1 MPLPDFFGEMMH
13 NSKVAVNPDGQVVL
27 TACGTEMKDVL
38 SIVADSTKWRK
49 QSSLVPYFDRK
60 RIMKARADTNLSS
73 PQFEVES
80 IAPLKSPEKIK
91 LKPSPKKGAGREI
104 STRTISMH
112 RRQGRTAVL
121 FLRKSGPELPQ
132 LLTQFSASIAGAGLA
147 VLFTIIFE
155 VACGRVPF
163 GTSKLFSTGLAFGL
177 VWLSRAVDR
186 LRDTVV
192 HISKNISKLD
202 LVEEEMIKRVGRSLN
217 QIYFRA
223 ATLMAVAVLSLCMY
237 NYHYAVNGEVRA
249 KEFYRY

>member
-1 MPLPDFFGEMMH
+1 MMH

-112 RRQGRTAVL
+112 
-121 FLRKSGPELPQ
+121 

-223 ATLMAVAVLSLCMY
+223 ATLMAVAVLRF
-237 NYHYAVNGEVRA
+237 V
-249 KEFYRY
+249 